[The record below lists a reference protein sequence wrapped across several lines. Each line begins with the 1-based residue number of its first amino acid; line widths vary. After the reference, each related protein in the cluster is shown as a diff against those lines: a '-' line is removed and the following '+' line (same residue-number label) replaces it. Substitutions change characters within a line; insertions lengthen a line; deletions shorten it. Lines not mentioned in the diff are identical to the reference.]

1 MTLNEFG
8 RFLNTKS
15 VGRIESPVN
24 EQLTERV
31 FSAMKKIAY
40 DTTPLRW
47 VVHERNGVDI
57 LRRIDLN
64 TYIRLPYKPII
75 DSGEQI
81 DIEEELIDA
90 LALYV
95 MAGLEPQRSKINMGM
110 YHGELEAYNI
120 RLIETELQGAS
131 NDSIKFHQFP

>member
-15 VGRIESPVN
+15 IGRVESPVN

-31 FSAMKKIAY
+31 FSAMKKIAF

-47 VVHERNGVDI
+47 TINKRAGEDI
-57 LRRIDLN
+57 IRRIDLN
-64 TYIRLPYKPII
+64 TYIRTPHKPII
-75 DSGEQI
+75 DSGEQL
-81 DIEEELIDA
+81 DIESELVDA

-95 MAGLEPQRSKINMGM
+95 MAGLEPQRSKVNMGM
-110 YHGELEAYNI
+110 YYAEIENYNVK
-120 RLIETELQGAS
+120 LIETSLQEAT
-131 NDSIKFHQFP
+131 NDSPKFHQFP

>member
-15 VGRIESPVN
+15 IGRVESPVN

-31 FSAMKKIAY
+31 FTAMKKIAY
-40 DTTPLRW
+40 DCTPLRYTIF
-47 VVHERNGVDI
+47 ERDGQDV

-64 TYIRLPYKPII
+64 TYIRMPLKPII

-81 DIEEELIDA
+81 DIEEELVDA

-95 MAGLEPQRSKINMGM
+95 MAGLEPQRSKVNMGM
-110 YHGELEAYNI
+110 YHGEIENYNNK
-120 RLIETELQGAS
+120 LIETEFQEAT
-131 NDSIKFHQFP
+131 NDSIKFYQFP